1 MENSR
6 PEWPVYMVERARR
19 PPPPG
24 CSVVEG
30 STPVVFFGNP
40 RAKIATISINPSY
53 REFLDGRNGPLL
65 SGEARR
71 LATLQSLGW
80 PPYGKI
86 DERLGAKI
94 IEECTGYFGKEPY
107 VDFFRPLDRILR
119 DGARA
124 SYSPSAPPHNRLLEP
139 ACHLDLSQWAT
150 SDIWSDL
157 PESAKQRLL
166 GDGLPFL
173 IQQIRYEK
181 YHLVIANGRTVK
193 EEIETA
199 DLVKWDDAN
208 PPIDPPPSVEF
219 FEAKFGGTQFLAWS
233 CFVKYASQDV
243 RDALARFI
251 AGYTNER
258 RTT

>member
-1 MENSR
+1 MKDSH
-6 PEWPVYMVERARR
+6 PEWPNYLVERARR

-53 REFLDGRNGPLL
+53 REFLDRGGSLL

-71 LATLQSLGW
+71 LATLPSLGC
-80 PPYGKI
+80 PPYGEI
-86 DERLGAKI
+86 DEQLGAKI
-94 IEECTGYFGKEPY
+94 IEECTEYFGKAPY
-107 VDFFRPLDRILR
+107 KDFFRPLDRILR
-119 DGARA
+119 DGAQA
-124 SYSPSAPPHNRLLEP
+124 SYCPSSPPYNRLLEP

-150 SDIWSDL
+150 SEIWSDL
-157 PESAKQRLL
+157 PTPAKQRLL

-181 YHLVIANGRTVK
+181 YQLIIANGRTVK
-193 EEIETA
+193 EEIENA
-199 DLVKWDDAN
+199 DLVEWNDAN
-208 PPIDPPPSVEF
+208 PPQDPPPSVEF

-233 CFVKYASQDV
+233 CFVKYASQDT
-243 RDALARFI
+243 RNALARFV
-251 AGYTNER
+251 ARYTGKGK
-258 RTT
+258 TT